1 MTRLTIP
8 AALSAALMALAGCD
22 PTASGLDSGSDSGLY
37 ASPAGNYGGRP
48 AGLAPPP
55 GRTAQE
61 RAERRAYYRGPRG
74 DEF

>member
-1 MTRLTIP
+1 MTRLMIP
-8 AALSAALMALAGCD
+8 AALSVAIMALAACD
-22 PTASGLDSGSDSGLY
+22 PIASGPDDGLY

-55 GRTAQE
+55 GRTEQE